1 MLIDLEI
8 SLYLIFFVYL
18 KIVFVFFEIIFI
30 VIKFIIKVYYN
41 REIFYFGN

>member
-8 SLYLIFFVYL
+8 SLYLIFFVYF

-41 REIFYFGN
+41 REIFRFGN